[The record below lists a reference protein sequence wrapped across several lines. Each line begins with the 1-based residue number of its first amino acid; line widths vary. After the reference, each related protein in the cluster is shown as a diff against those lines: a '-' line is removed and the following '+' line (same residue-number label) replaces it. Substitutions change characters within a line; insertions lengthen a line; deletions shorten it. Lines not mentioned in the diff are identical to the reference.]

1 MPKKEKANLFRI
13 EFPAEKNKKTSRVER
28 EMGGVNSYLSR
39 EKKKRCMAIRVGTI
53 RFQSTGIFLLLLTLI
68 AAAAAAAA
76 LATRC
81 V

>member
-1 MPKKEKANLFRI
+1 
-13 EFPAEKNKKTSRVER
+13 
-28 EMGGVNSYLSR
+28 MGGVNSYLSR
-39 EKKKRCMAIRVGTI
+39 GKKKRCMAIRVGTI

-76 LATRC
+76 AAALATRC